1 VGNYPAA
8 REPAILKARR
18 NQRDLFDETPQ
29 MAELR
34 PKLHNTVTMLLQA
47 LLTEAAG
54 GGQQRTESMDHDGG
68 ETGDDQY
75 YT

>member
-1 VGNYPAA
+1 ML
-8 REPAILKARR
+8 RARR

-29 MAELR
+29 ITELR
-34 PKLHNTVTMLLQA
+34 PELHNTVAMLLQA

-54 GGQQRTESMDHDGG
+54 GGQRQTESMGRDGE

>member
-1 VGNYPAA
+1 ML
-8 REPAILKARR
+8 RARR

-34 PKLHNTVTMLLQA
+34 PELHNTVAILLQV
-47 LLTEAAG
+47 LLTEAAA
-54 GGQQRTESMDHDGG
+54 GGQPQTESTDRGGG
-68 ETGDDQY
+68 ETGDDQH

>member
-1 VGNYPAA
+1 M
-8 REPAILKARR
+8 LKARR
-18 NQRDLFDETPQ
+18 NQRDLFDLTPQ

-34 PKLHNTVTMLLQA
+34 PELHNMVAMLLQA

-54 GGQQRTESMDHDGG
+54 GEQRQTESMDRDGG
-68 ETGDDQY
+68 EAGDDQY

>member
-1 VGNYPAA
+1 MGNHPVAE
-8 REPAILKARR
+8 EPAMLRARR
-18 NQRDLFDETPQ
+18 NQRDLFDEMPQ

-34 PKLHNTVTMLLQA
+34 PELHNTVAILLQA

-54 GGQQRTESMDHDGG
+54 AGQRQTESMDRDSG
-68 ETGDDQY
+68 EAGDDQN

>member
-1 VGNYPAA
+1 MLRA
-8 REPAILKARR
+8 RC

-29 MAELR
+29 MAELE
-34 PKLHNTVTMLLQA
+34 PELHNMVAMLLQA

-54 GGQQRTESMDHDGG
+54 SGQRQTESMDRDDG
-68 ETGDDQY
+68 ETGDDQH

>member
-1 VGNYPAA
+1 ML
-8 REPAILKARR
+8 RARR

-34 PKLHNTVTMLLQA
+34 PELHNMVAILLQA

-54 GGQQRTESMDHDGG
+54 GGQRQTESTDRSGG
-68 ETGDDQY
+68 ETGGDQS